1 MRCSI
6 LLVLLLLTWRGWKM
20 NRPFSLGLLFSDAS
34 SLLAVSFTAALA
46 STKPDTFLCVE
57 CNLSDV
63 IIN

>member
-1 MRCSI
+1 MEDES
-6 LLVLLLLTWRGWKM
+6 
-20 NRPFSLGLLFSDAS
+20 PFSLGLLLLASDAS
-34 SLLAVSFTAALA
+34 SLLAVSLLVLA